1 MAAAIETLAEAPMPD
16 SARRFVVLGRMGELG
31 IHGPAAHHQIGKLAA
46 SHDLVVIAAGEG
58 AEGIAEGAGGAKYF
72 PVLAD
77 AAKWLAAEVKP
88 GDAVLFKGSRSA
100 TIERVMNAA
109 FPPN

>member
-1 MAAAIETLAEAPMPD
+1 
-16 SARRFVVLGRMGELG
+16 MGELG
-31 IHGPAAHHQIGKLAA
+31 THGPAAHRQIGELAT
-46 SHDLVVIAAGEG
+46 SRGLVVIATGEG
-58 AEGIAEGAGGAKYF
+58 VEGIAEGAGGAKHF

-88 GDAVLFKGSRSA
+88 GDSVLFKGSRSA

-109 FPPN
+109 FPPH

>member
-1 MAAAIETLAEAPMPD
+1 VISDDGLSLFFTDEGGLAGV
-16 SARRFVVLGRMGELG
+16 SSLN
-31 IHGPAAHHQIGKLAA
+31 A
-46 SHDLVVIAAGEG
+46 STG
-58 AEGIAEGAGGAKYF
+58 AEQWSY
-72 PVLAD
+72 
-77 AAKWLAAEVKP
+77 KP